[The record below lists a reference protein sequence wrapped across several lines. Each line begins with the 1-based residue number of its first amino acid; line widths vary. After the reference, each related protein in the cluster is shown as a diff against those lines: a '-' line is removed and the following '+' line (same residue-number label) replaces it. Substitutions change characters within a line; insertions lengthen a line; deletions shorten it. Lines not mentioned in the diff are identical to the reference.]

1 MAPPDLFQQSQHL
14 GRSPLAALIGL
25 LVDSAAVAG
34 LMWLAL
40 LPAARRVFKHP
51 ERLTFLRAT
60 LPPAEVVES
69 LRKVRPREIPPPE
82 PPLAP
87 ERIVELRKLPEPTA
101 PEPPRLRPTVPEPLV
116 VQRPVVKI
124 GEFAAVP
131 AVTAPAPAVAQRQV
145 QAVGFEAQP
154 AAAPDIHARV
164 ADVGVFESREIKDP
178 RPGTDRPKAVEAAG
192 FESAQIRAPGQ
203 SRGRTV
209 ADSGFGSASAAPQ
222 TQTAAAPQ
230 TVKPA
235 GFSDAPPSPAATV
248 RQKPQERVTPAEVLF
263 KPTPSY
269 SEEARAQKIEGT
281 VTLEV
286 EFSATGQVRVL
297 RVIRGL
303 GYGLDE
309 MAIRAAEQIRF
320 RPALS
325 AGKPVDFTA
334 TVQIIFHLT

>member
-1 MAPPDLFQQSQHL
+1 MAPPDLFQQSEHL

-69 LRKVRPREIPPPE
+69 LRKVRPREIPPQE

-87 ERIVELRKLPEPTA
+87 ETIVELRRLPMPTV
-101 PEPPRLRPTVPEPLV
+101 PELARLRPAVPEPLV
-116 VQRPVVKI
+116 EQRPVVKI

-131 AVTAPAPAVAQRQV
+131 LPAPAVAQRQV

-178 RPGTDRPKAVEAAG
+178 RPGTDRPKTVEAAG
-192 FESAQIRAPGQ
+192 FESAQTRSPVQRSGH
-203 SRGRTV
+203 TV

-230 TVKPA
+230 AVKPA

-248 RQKPQERVTPAEVLF
+248 RQKPLERVTPAEVLF

-269 SEEARAQKIEGT
+269 SAEARAEKIEGT

-334 TVQIIFHLT
+334 SVQIIFHLT

>member
-1 MAPPDLFQQSQHL
+1 MAPRDLFQQSQHL
-14 GRSPLAALIGL
+14 GRSPLAVIIGL

-60 LPPAEVVES
+60 LPPVEVVES
-69 LRKVRPREIPPPE
+69 LRKARPLEIPRPQ
-82 PPLAP
+82 PPLDP
-87 ERIVELRKLPEPTA
+87 ETIVALRRLPEPA
-101 PEPPRLRPTVPEPLV
+101 VPEPLAARPTVPEPLV
-116 VQRPVVKI
+116 VQRPVVNV
-124 GEFAAVP
+124 GEFAAV
-131 AVTAPAPAVAQRQV
+131 AAPTPTVGRRQV

-164 ADVGVFESREIKDP
+164 AEVGVFESREIKDP
-178 RPGTDRPKAVEAAG
+178 RPGTDRPKTVEAAG
-192 FESAQIRAPGQ
+192 FESAQIRSPDQRSGH
-203 SRGRTV
+203 TI

-222 TQTAAAPQ
+222 TQTAAGPQ
-230 TVKPA
+230 AVKPT
-235 GFSDAPPSPAATV
+235 GFSDAPPSPSATV
-248 RQKPQERVTPAEVLF
+248 RQKVQERVTPAEVLF

-269 SEEARAQKIEGT
+269 SAEARAQKIEGT

-286 EFSATGQVRVL
+286 EFSATGQVRVV

-334 TVQIIFHLT
+334 SVQIIFHLT